1 MSGAFARHVLVGIMN
16 SQVTISVFAIAL
28 LAVLAPLLSSGVS
41 KLIKIPLVVFEI
53 VLGLLFGPAILG
65 WVQPNEFTSVLA
77 DFGLAMLFFLAGSE
91 IDFERIRG
99 RPVKRSVLGWV
110 VSLVAGIAIGI
121 MLAPSVAA
129 GVFIGVAL
137 TSTALGT
144 LMPMLR
150 DAGELRTPFG
160 TAVIALGAVGE
171 FGPLI
176 AISLFLSGRRP
187 GAAAIVLLLF
197 VVIAGAAIYFAA
209 KGEHRRMHELIT
221 ATLHTSGQFAVR
233 LVLLLLAGLVL
244 LSVIFDLDML
254 LGAFAAGLVT
264 KLLLAGAD
272 RKDAELVESKLEAIG
287 FGFLVPI
294 FFINTGL
301 TFDLNSLLA
310 SPGALALLPIFLI
323 LLLIVRGLPGM
334 LSAPPGTV
342 GADKRALVLF
352 SATGLPIIV
361 AVTAIGVDTGDLQA
375 GTASA
380 LVGAGMLSV
389 LLFPLLGFGQHR
401 KAPDGAAKL
410 PDHDETIVEEG

>member
-1 MSGAFARHVLVGIMN
+1 MTVG
-16 SQVTISVFAIAL
+16 VTASVFAIAL
-28 LAVLAPLLSSGVS
+28 LAVLAPLLSSTVS
-41 KLIKIPLVVFEI
+41 KLVKVPLVVFEI
-53 VLGLLFGPAILG
+53 VLGLVFGPALLG
-65 WVQPNEFTSVLA
+65 WVEPTDFTSALA

-99 RPVKRSVLGWV
+99 RPLKRSVLGWV
-110 VSLVAGIAIGI
+110 ISLVSGIAVGI
-121 MLAPSVAA
+121 LLAPTVAA
-129 GVFIGVAL
+129 GIFIGVAL

-176 AISLFLSGRRP
+176 AISLFLSQRRP
-187 GAAAIVLLLF
+187 GAAAVVLIVF
-197 VVIAGAAIYFAA
+197 VLITAAAIYFAA
-209 KGEHRRMHELIT
+209 KGEHRRMHQLIT
-221 ATLHTSGQFAVR
+221 ATLHTSGQFVVR
-233 LVLLLLAGLVL
+233 LVLLLLTGLVL
-244 LSVIFDLDML
+244 MSVIFDLDML
-254 LGAFAAGLVT
+254 LGAFAAGVIT
-264 KLLLAGAD
+264 KFLLAGAEP
-272 RKDAELVESKLEAIG
+272 KDAELIDSKLEAIG

-301 TFDLNSLLA
+301 TFDLNSLVS
-310 SPGALALLPIFLI
+310 SPTALALLPVFLL
-323 LLLIVRGLPGM
+323 LLLIIRGLPGI
-334 LSAPPGTV
+334 LSAQPGAA
-342 GADKRALVLF
+342 GADKRAMVLF

-361 AVTAIGVDTGDLQA
+361 AVTAIGVDSGDLQP

-401 KAPDGAAKL
+401 KAPDGAVKPA
-410 PDHDETIVEEG
+410 DHDDSIAEEG

>member
-1 MSGAFARHVLVGIMN
+1 MTIG
-16 SQVTISVFAIAL
+16 VTASVFGIAL
-28 LAVLAPLLSSGVS
+28 LAVLAPLLASGLS

-53 VLGLLFGPAILG
+53 VLGLVFGPALLDI
-65 WVQPNEFTSVLA
+65 VQPTYITSALA

-99 RPVKRSVLGWV
+99 RPLQRSALGWV
-110 VSLVAGIAIGI
+110 ISLASGIVIGI
-121 MLAPSVAA
+121 LLAPSVEA
-129 GVFIGVAL
+129 GVYIGVAL

-160 TAVIALGAVGE
+160 TSVIALGAVGE

-176 AISLFLSGRRP
+176 AISLFLSQRRP
-187 GAAAIVLLLF
+187 GAAAVVLILF
-197 VVIAGAAIYFAA
+197 VLITAAAIYFAA
-209 KGEHRRMHELIT
+209 KGPHRRMHELIT
-221 ATLHTSGQFAVR
+221 ATLHTSGQFAIR
-233 LVLLLLAGLVL
+233 LVLLLLSGLVL
-244 LSVIFDLDML
+244 NSVLFDLDML
-254 LGAFAAGLVT
+254 LGAFAAGVIT

-272 RKDAELVESKLEAIG
+272 PKDATLIDSKLEAIG

-301 TFDLNSLLA
+301 TFDLNSLIS
-310 SPGALALLPIFLI
+310 SPTALALLPVFLI
-323 LLLIVRGLPGM
+323 LLLIVRGLPGI
-334 LSAPPGTV
+334 LSAQPGAA

-361 AVTAIGVDTGDLQA
+361 AVTAIGVDSGDLQA

-401 KAPDGAAKL
+401 RAPDGTPKPA
-410 PDHDETIVEEG
+410 DHDDTVVEEG

>member
-1 MSGAFARHVLVGIMN
+1 MN
-16 SQVTISVFAIAL
+16 VEVTASVFAIAF
-28 LAVLAPLLSSGVS
+28 LAVLAPLLSSS
-41 KLIKIPLVVFEI
+41 MSRLIKVPLVVFEI
-53 VLGLLFGPAILG
+53 VLGLLFGPAILD
-65 WVQPNEFTSVLA
+65 WVQPSDFTSALA

-91 IDFERIRG
+91 IDFDRIRG
-99 RPVKRSVLGWV
+99 RPLKKSALGWAI
-110 VSLVAGIAIGI
+110 SLLFGIAIGI
-121 MLAPSVAA
+121 LLAPSVAA

-150 DAGELRTPFG
+150 DAGELRTAFG

-187 GAAAIVLLLF
+187 GAAAIVLIVF
-197 VVIAGAAIYFAA
+197 VLITAAAIYVAA

-221 ATLHTSGQFAVR
+221 TTLHTSGQFAVR

-244 LSVIFDLDML
+244 ISVIFDLDML
-254 LGAFAAGLVT
+254 LGAFAAGVIT

-272 RKDAELVESKLEAIG
+272 PKDATLIDSKLEAIG

-294 FFINTGL
+294 FFINTGI
-301 TFDLNSLLA
+301 TFDLDSLVS
-310 SPGALALLPIFLI
+310 SPTALALLPVFLI
-323 LLLIVRGLPGM
+323 LLLIVRGLPGL

-361 AVTAIGVDTGDLQA
+361 AVTAIGVDSGELPA

-389 LLFPLLGFGQHR
+389 LLFPLLGFSQHR
-401 KAPDGAAKL
+401 KAPDGAAK
-410 PDHDETIVEEG
+410 PADQDDTVVEEG